1 MLRNIDPLLTPD
13 LLRALAAMGHGDTI
27 AVCDANFPAYSVAG
41 AKPLIHLPDA
51 GALAVVRA
59 ILTLMPLDTFVEHS
73 VLGMQQVGDA
83 ETPAPIQREADEM
96 IFSKLDP
103 VAKLGSLERHA
114 YYAKA
119 REAFAVVATGER
131 KPYGNF
137 LLYKGVL

>member
-1 MLRNIDPLLTPD
+1 MLKNIDPLLTPD

-41 AKPLIHLPDA
+41 SKPLIHLPDA
-51 GALAVVRA
+51 GALDVVRA
-59 ILTLMPLDTFVEHS
+59 ILTLLPLDTFVEHP
-73 VLGMQQVGDA
+73 VLRMQQVGDPDTLA
-83 ETPAPIQREADEM
+83 EIQREANDT
-96 IFSKLDP
+96 IFKKLDP
-103 VAKLGSLERHA
+103 VASLGGLERHA

-137 LLYKGVL
+137 LLFKGVL